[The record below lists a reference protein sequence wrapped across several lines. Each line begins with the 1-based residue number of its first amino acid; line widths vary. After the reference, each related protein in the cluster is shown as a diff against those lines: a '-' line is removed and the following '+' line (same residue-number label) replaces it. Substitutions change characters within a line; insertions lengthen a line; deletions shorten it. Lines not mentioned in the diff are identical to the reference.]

1 MLRTSY
7 PWLERLLT
15 ILLMVAFIASFLT
28 YLSVQVVTEDLLNAR
43 FYTRALERNR
53 IYDRVYTDL
62 LADPAL
68 RDVTVRLLGDLR
80 IEGYYSQET
89 YSHAVSALRL
99 VLPPDVLRS
108 ATNRV
113 FIELTAYLSGKRER
127 LRSNIHLSRAIN
139 DPELQQKI
147 IAAAQT
153 IQTELIARARQNRLI
168 GEGELSVSALTP
180 ETLYSQIED
189 YVRALSEGRLGV
201 LPFDIT
207 NLSIRGLSEAQKHE
221 IARILLAPAGV
232 RVTEATRLQVEVAL
246 ADNDLASA
254 IVIASG
260 ELLAVQVEEAAR
272 NLQSEMKTGTI
283 GGIDAFARL
292 ADKTTNN
299 IIHEM
304 NDTRE
309 LALFFRNDL
318 KPAIILVLVL
328 SLSGLAALQGTRT
341 RRAFGLL
348 GLMLVLA
355 GASAV
360 GAWALIEARVSLPFE
375 RFTDSALNGAGLPRS
390 LRAML
395 TDVLTSLQSGVG
407 DSVRQRAAV
416 ALLLGAILL
425 GAWASPKVVRWL
437 TRLLRPLAA
446 RPRLA
451 LALAIITLVGLPV
464 LLDWAL
470 TPQRTARSSALVCNG
485 HEALCGRRF
494 NEVVFPAAH
503 NAMSASNLGWV
514 WPHHDGGLSIQLK
527 AGVRA
532 FLLDT
537 HYGDS
542 QDDIARY
549 LATFPSAS
557 RSLIERIV
565 NAADPQT
572 RDPNNLF
579 VCHNLCAL
587 GATPLETTFTSI
599 RTFLDRNR
607 NEVVVLI
614 LQDEVSPQ
622 DTAAVFEESGLIRYV
637 YTPNPDGEWP
647 TLREMIEANTRLVVF
662 AERGGPPP
670 DWYLHLWDYTEETP
684 YNYRRPEDFTCAPN
698 RGGTDKPLFLLN
710 HWIARRAPGRVD
722 AASVNQYDFLLERAL
737 ACTKERGHKPNFIAV
752 DFYALGDL
760 FRVVDTLND
769 LP

>member
-1 MLRTSY
+1 MLRGSY
-7 PWLERLLT
+7 PLLERLLT
-15 ILLMVAFIASFLT
+15 IVLMVVFIVSFLT
-28 YLSVQVVTEDLLNAR
+28 YLAIQVMTEDLLNAR

-53 IYDRVYTDL
+53 IYDRIYTDL

-80 IEGYYSQET
+80 IEKRYSQES
-89 YSHAVSALRL
+89 YSHVVSALRL

-108 ATNRV
+108 AADRL
-113 FIELTAYLSGKRER
+113 FIELTAYLSGER
-127 LRSNIHLSRAIN
+127 QQLRSNIHLSKAIN

-147 IAAAQT
+147 IAAVQT

-168 GEGELSVSALTP
+168 GEDELSVPVLTP
-180 ETLYSQIED
+180 ETLYGQIED
-189 YVRALSEGRLGV
+189 YVRALAEGRLEA

-207 NLSIRGLSEAQKHE
+207 NLSIRGLSEAQKRE
-221 IARILLAPAGV
+221 IARILLAPAGA
-232 RVTEATRLQVEVAL
+232 RVTDATRLQVDAAL
-246 ADNDLASA
+246 ADNDLTGA

-272 NLQSEMKTGTI
+272 NLQSELRTGTI
-283 GGIDAFARL
+283 GGVDAFARL
-292 ADKTTNN
+292 ADKTTNT
-299 IIHEM
+299 IIHEL

-309 LALFFRNDL
+309 LALFFRHDL
-318 KPAIILVLVL
+318 MPVIILALVL
-328 SLSGLAALQGTRT
+328 SLSGLAALQGTRIH
-341 RRAFGLL
+341 RAFGLL

-375 RFTDSALNGAGLPRS
+375 KFTDSALNGAELPRS
-390 LRAML
+390 LRTML
-395 TDVLTSLQSGVG
+395 TDVLTSLQGGVG
-407 DSVRQRAAV
+407 DSIRQRAVVAV
-416 ALLLGAILL
+416 LLGGVLL
-425 GAWASPKVVRWL
+425 GAWASPKVVTWL
-437 TRLLRPLAA
+437 AHLLRPLAA

-451 LALAIITLVGLPV
+451 LALAIVSLVGLPI
-464 LLDWAL
+464 LLDWLL
-470 TPQRTARSSALVCNG
+470 TPQRAARSSALVCNG
-485 HEALCGRRF
+485 HEALCDRRF
-494 NEVVFPAAH
+494 NEVVFPATH

-537 HYGDS
+537 HYGDT
-542 QDDIARY
+542 QEEIDRY

-557 RSLIERIV
+557 RSLVERIIS
-565 NAADPQT
+565 AADPQT
-572 RDPNNLF
+572 RNPDNRF

-587 GATPLETTFTSI
+587 GATPLDAAFADI
-599 RTFLDRNR
+599 RAFLDRNW

-622 DTAAVFEESGLIRYV
+622 DTAAAFEESGLIRYV
-637 YTPNPDGEWP
+637 FTPSPDGEWP

-670 DWYLHLWDYTEETP
+670 GWYLHLWDYTEETS

-698 RGGTDKPLFLLN
+698 RGGTGKPLFLLN

-722 AASVNQYDFLLERAL
+722 AASVNQYDFLLARAL
-737 ACTKERGHKPNFIAV
+737 ACAEERGHKPNFVAV

-760 FRVVDTLND
+760 FRVVDTLNG

>member
-1 MLRTSY
+1 MLRGSY
-7 PWLERLLT
+7 PLLERLLT
-15 ILLMVAFIASFLT
+15 IVLMVAFVVSFLT
-28 YLSVQVVTEDLLNAR
+28 YLAIQVMTDDLLNAR
-43 FYTRALERNR
+43 FYTHALERNR
-53 IYDRVYTDL
+53 IYDRIYTDL

-80 IEGYYSQET
+80 IEGYHSQET

-108 ATNRV
+108 AADRL
-113 FIELTAYLSGKRER
+113 FIELTAYLSGDRQR
-127 LRSNIHLSRAIN
+127 LRSNIHLSKAIN

-168 GEGELSVSALTP
+168 GEDELSVPVLTP
-180 ETLYSQIED
+180 ETLYRQIED
-189 YVRALSEGRLGV
+189 YVRALSEGRLGA

-221 IARILLAPAGV
+221 IARILLAPAGE
-232 RVTEATRLQVEVAL
+232 RVTDATRLQVEAAL
-246 ADNDLASA
+246 ADNDLAGA

-272 NLQSEMKTGTI
+272 NLQSELKTGTI
-283 GGIDAFARL
+283 GGVDAFAQL
-292 ADKTTNN
+292 ADKTTAT
-299 IIHEM
+299 IITEL

-309 LALFFRNDL
+309 LAHFFRDDL
-318 KPAIILVLVL
+318 MPVILLALIL

-355 GASAV
+355 GTSAV
-360 GAWALIEARVSLPFE
+360 GTWALIEARASLPFE
-375 RFTDSALNGAGLPRS
+375 EFTNSALNGAELPHS
-390 LRAML
+390 LRTML
-395 TDVLTSLQSGVG
+395 TDVLTSLQDGVG
-407 DSVRQRAAV
+407 DSIRQRAAV
-416 ALLLGAILL
+416 ALLLGAALL
-425 GAWASPKVVRWL
+425 GAWASPKVVSWL
-437 TRLLRPLAA
+437 ARLLRPLAA

-451 LALAIITLVGLPV
+451 LALAIVSLVGLPV
-464 LLDWAL
+464 LLDWL
-470 TPQRTARSSALVCNG
+470 MTPQRTAGSGVLACNG
-485 HEALCGRRF
+485 HEALCDRRF
-494 NEVVFPAAH
+494 NEVVFPMTH
-503 NAMSASNLGWV
+503 NAMSASDYGWV

-532 FLLDT
+532 LALDT
-537 HYGDS
+537 HYGDT
-542 QDDIARY
+542 QEDIDRY
-549 LATFPSAS
+549 LATFPSTS
-557 RSLIERIV
+557 RPLVDRIV
-565 NAADPQT
+565 KAADPQT
-572 RDPNNLF
+572 RDPDNLF

-587 GATPLETTFTSI
+587 GATPLEAAFADI
-599 RTFLDRNR
+599 RAFLDRNW

-622 DTAAVFEESGLIRYV
+622 DTAAAMQDSGLIRYV
-637 YTPNPDGEWP
+637 YTPSPDAEWP

-670 DWYLHLWDYTEETP
+670 DWYLHLWDYAEETS

-698 RGGTDKPLFLLN
+698 RGGTGKPLFLLN
-710 HWIARRAPGRVD
+710 HWIARRAPDRVD
-722 AASVNQYDFLLERAL
+722 AAFVNSYDVLLNRAL
-737 ACTKERGHKPNFIAV
+737 TCAEERGHLPNFVAV

-760 FRVVDTLND
+760 FRVVDTLNGI
-769 LP
+769 P

>member
-1 MLRTSY
+1 M
-7 PWLERLLT
+7 LERLLT
-15 ILLMVAFIASFLT
+15 IVLMIVFVASFLT
-28 YLSVQVVTEDLLNAR
+28 YLAIQVMTDDLLNAR

-53 IYDRVYTDL
+53 IYDRIYTDL

-68 RDVTVRLLGDLR
+68 RDVTVRLLGNLR

-108 ATNRV
+108 AADRLFT
-113 FIELTAYLSGKRER
+113 ELTAYLSGER
-127 LRSNIHLSRAIN
+127 QRLHSNIHLSKAIN

-153 IQTELIARARQNRLI
+153 IQTELIARARQHRLI
-168 GEGELSVSALTP
+168 GEDELSVPVLTP
-180 ETLYSQIED
+180 ETLYRQLED
-189 YVRALSEGRLGV
+189 YVRALAEGRLEA

-221 IARILLAPAGV
+221 IARILLAPAGE
-232 RVTEATRLQVEVAL
+232 RVTDATRLQVEAAL
-246 ADNDLASA
+246 AADDLAGA

-260 ELLAVQVEEAAR
+260 ELLAVQAEEAAR
-272 NLQSEMKTGTI
+272 NLQSELKTGTI
-283 GGIDAFARL
+283 SGLDAFARL
-292 ADKTTNN
+292 ADKTTNA
-299 IIHEM
+299 IIHEL

-309 LALFFRNDL
+309 LALFFRDDL
-318 KPAIILVLVL
+318 MPVILLALIL

-348 GLMLVLA
+348 GLMLLLA

-360 GAWALIEARVSLPFE
+360 GAWALIAAHVSLPFE
-375 RFTDSALNGAGLPRS
+375 EFTDAALNGAELPRS
-390 LRAML
+390 LRIML
-395 TDVLTSLQSGVG
+395 TDVLTSLQDGVG
-407 DSVRQRAAV
+407 DSIRHRAAV
-416 ALLLGAILL
+416 ALLLGVVLL
-425 GAWASPKVVRWL
+425 GAWASPKVAGWL
-437 TRLLRPLAA
+437 THLLRPLAA

-451 LALAIITLVGLPV
+451 LALAIVSLVGLPI
-464 LLDWAL
+464 LLDWLL
-470 TPQRTARSSALVCNG
+470 TPQRLAGSSVLVCNG
-485 HEALCGRRF
+485 HEALCDRRF
-494 NEVVFPAAH
+494 NEVVFPATH

-514 WPHHDGGLSIQLK
+514 WPHHDGDLSIQLK

-537 HYGDS
+537 HYGDT
-542 QDDIARY
+542 QEEIDRY
-549 LATFPSAS
+549 LATFPSAT
-557 RSLIERIV
+557 RPLVERIV

-572 RDPNNLF
+572 RDPNNRF

-587 GATPLETTFTSI
+587 GATPLEAAFADL
-599 RTFLDRNR
+599 RAFLDRNW

-622 DTAAVFEESGLIRYV
+622 DTATAMQDSGLIRYV
-637 YTPNPDGEWP
+637 YTPSPDGEWP
-647 TLREMIEANTRLVVF
+647 TLRAMIEANTRLVVL
-662 AERGGPPP
+662 AEQGGPPP
-670 DWYLHLWDYTEETP
+670 DWYLHLWDYTEETT

-698 RGGTDKPLFLLN
+698 RGDTGKPLFLLN
-710 HWIARRAPGRVD
+710 HWIARRAPDRVD
-722 AASVNQYDFLLERAL
+722 AAVVNQYDFLLERAL
-737 ACTKERGHKPNFIAV
+737 TCAKERGHMPNFVAV

-760 FRVVDTLND
+760 FRVVDTLNGI
-769 LP
+769 P